1 MAADLDFWEPQAD
14 PLFPRSR
21 SGKVRPCPHC
31 QRRHRAWLIGI
42 IAVLSILAG
51 VVTAWQTVPAP
62 AYSGAASFPAAAS
75 APAEAPAHAVLASAT
90 LGDAILNS
98 AESRAGDWYS
108 WAGAGPSVFDCSGLV
123 VWSAARHG
131 IYLPH
136 STYLM
141 VSSPHLYRV
150 YAPRRGDLAF
160 FGTGHVE
167 FVTIWYHTT
176 FGAHHSGTR
185 VGWSHYDPRYYGPTA
200 FYRIR

>member
-1 MAADLDFWEPQAD
+1 MDADMTFWED
-14 PLFPRSR
+14 EHLYPRTR
-21 SGKVRPCPHC
+21 SGRLRPSLAY
-31 QRRHRAWLIGI
+31 RRRRARWLTG
-42 IAVLSILAG
+42 AAASLVLAASA
-51 VVTAWQTVPAP
+51 VTAAVMPAH
-62 AYSGAASFPAAAS
+62 SFRAPPAAA
-75 APAEAPAHAVLASAT
+75 PVRAVLASAT
-90 LGDAILNS
+90 LGDAILDS
-98 AESRAGDWYS
+98 AESRTGDWYS

-123 VWSAARHG
+123 VWAAARHG
-131 IYLPH
+131 ISIPH

-150 YAPRRGDLAF
+150 YSPRRGDLAF